1 MALLKIC
8 TFIEDIVKEV
18 GKPKFEYKSA
28 QIPEEIMEAV
38 KELCYDEIKVAV
50 LTDDKTVRDARM
62 DDITNRAQE
71 ALAER
76 FPDSASAISEG
87 STTFEKKI
95 IRVPAERA

>member
-1 MALLKIC
+1 
-8 TFIEDIVKEV
+8 
-18 GKPKFEYKSA
+18 
-28 QIPEEIMEAV
+28 MEAV

-76 FPDSASAISEG
+76 FPDSASAISEQ
-87 STTFEKKI
+87 
-95 IRVPAERA
+95 